1 MQGYGWQRET
11 LNGKVYD
18 AKIIREVLLYPQQAG
33 LLHIEQFSLNAVA
46 QIVMQT
52 SPRGQSLFDDFFGG
66 GQTVQEV
73 RKNLSTAPVA
83 ITVKDFPAG
92 APASF
97 NGAVGQFQMSGGI
110 DKKTMSAN
118 ASDNFTLKISG
129 SGNLPLIQAPT
140 VEMPTSFEQ
149 YNKKTTESL
158 AHNANGITGYRQ
170 FEYPFIARAEGEYEI
185 APVEFTYFD
194 PAKKQYITLSTA
206 RLPINVAPDAGG
218 GAAAQVVTGLSK
230 EDVKLLGQDIRFI
243 KLGRGNLHLQGRP
256 FMGGTLYFVLLA
268 AIVGLFAAAYVA
280 LRKRIRDRQN
290 AVLMRGKRAN
300 KVAVQR
306 FRAAAKFMQEEN
318 RHAFYEE
325 MLRALWGYMSDKF
338 NIPVAN
344 LTKENVREELNKRGV
359 SQELSQ
365 SFSEIISQ
373 CDEAQYSP
381 LAGARMSD
389 VYNAGVDFISKLE
402 SVIKK

>member
-1 MQGYGWQRET
+1 
-11 LNGKVYD
+11 
-18 AKIIREVLLYPQQAG
+18 
-33 LLHIEQFSLNAVA
+33 
-46 QIVMQT
+46 
-52 SPRGQSLFDDFFGG
+52 
-66 GQTVQEV
+66 
-73 RKNLSTAPVA
+73 
-83 ITVKDFPAG
+83 
-92 APASF
+92 
-97 NGAVGQFQMSGGI
+97 
-110 DKKTMSAN
+110 
-118 ASDNFTLKISG
+118 
-129 SGNLPLIQAPT
+129 
-140 VEMPTSFEQ
+140 
-149 YNKKTTESL
+149 
-158 AHNANGITGYRQ
+158 
-170 FEYPFIARAEGEYEI
+170 
-185 APVEFTYFD
+185 
-194 PAKKQYITLSTA
+194 
-206 RLPINVAPDAGG
+206 
-218 GAAAQVVTGLSK
+218 
-230 EDVKLLGQDIRFI
+230 
-243 KLGRGNLHLQGRP
+243 
-256 FMGGTLYFVLLA
+256 MGGTLYFVLLA

-325 MLRALWGYMSDKF
+325 MLRALWG